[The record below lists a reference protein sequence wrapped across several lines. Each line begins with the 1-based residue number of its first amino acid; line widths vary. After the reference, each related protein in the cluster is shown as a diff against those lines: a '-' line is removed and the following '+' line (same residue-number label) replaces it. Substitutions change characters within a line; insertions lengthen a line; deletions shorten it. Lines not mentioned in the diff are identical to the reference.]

1 MFAKKYVPII
11 IILMLLTAL
20 GFTSSAAFAYWQDV
34 SKVGNVVIRFGSPDA
49 NLEYEIVHDE
59 FEGEL
64 VPEGYVFYE
73 GETDS
78 IVFEYD
84 VWLDRTLVQ
93 LMDLSVIA
101 SDLKI
106 GDSTEYNHLIDI
118 TINGSQMS
126 YSGELFNDRVRVQVT
141 VRLIEPIDL
150 EEATNRGLDLS
161 LVNVEDSQQA
171 FEDIKGETI
180 SFKISFS
187 VSPRVEN

>member
-93 LMDLSVIA
+93 IMDLSVIA

-141 VRLIEPIDL
+141 VRLNEPIDL

>member
-1 MFAKKYVPII
+1 LLVKKYIPII
-11 IILMLLTAL
+11 IILMLITAL

-78 IVFEYD
+78 ITFEYD

-93 LMDLSVIA
+93 IMNLNVVATDV
-101 SDLKI
+101 KI
-106 GDSTEYNHLIDI
+106 GDSTDYSHLVDI
-118 TINGSQMS
+118 TVNGSKLS
-126 YSGELFNDRVRVQVT
+126 YTGELFNDRIRVIIT
-141 VRLIEPIDL
+141 VKLIEPIDL
-150 EEATNRGLDLS
+150 AEAIEKGLDES
-161 LVNVEDSQQA
+161 LVNVENSRQA
-171 FEDIKGETI
+171 FEAIKGQTI
-180 SFKISFS
+180 SFKVSFS
-187 VSPRVEN
+187 VSQRIEN

>member
-1 MFAKKYVPII
+1 
-11 IILMLLTAL
+11 MLLTAL

-93 LMDLSVIA
+93 IMDLSVIA

-141 VRLIEPIDL
+141 VRLNEPIDL

>member
-1 MFAKKYVPII
+1 
-11 IILMLLTAL
+11 MLITAL

-78 IVFEYD
+78 ITFEYD

-93 LMDLSVIA
+93 IMNLNVVATDV
-101 SDLKI
+101 KI
-106 GDSTEYNHLIDI
+106 GDSTDYSHLVDI
-118 TINGSQMS
+118 TVNGSKLS
-126 YSGELFNDRVRVQVT
+126 YTGELFNDRIRVIIT
-141 VRLIEPIDL
+141 VKLIEPIDL
-150 EEATNRGLDLS
+150 AEAIEKGLDES
-161 LVNVEDSQQA
+161 LVNVENSRQA
-171 FEDIKGETI
+171 FEAIKGQTI
-180 SFKISFS
+180 SFKVSFS
-187 VSPRVEN
+187 VSQRIEN

>member
-150 EEATNRGLDLS
+150 EEATNRELDLS